1 MDNINS
7 CRNCR
12 FFKPHYAEND
22 DGEMYMLET
31 GHCINPDVRIMQF
44 RRGLKYNC
52 ACHKWQAVNQN
63 DSPKESINDIIK
75 NLATRIE
82 QIATHLNIE

>member
-22 DGEMYMLET
+22 DGEMYILKT
-31 GHCINPDVRIMQF
+31 GHCKNPHVSIMQF
-44 RRGLKYNC
+44 RRGIKCNS
-52 ACHKWQAVNQN
+52 ACRYWQIAV
-63 DSPKESINDIIK
+63 DEAPKESINDIIK
-75 NLATRIE
+75 NMATRIE